1 MKSFGVPPMAAWI
14 ELWEHIIQSLPCV
27 RGGGSYGGIAAEI
40 GAKNMPPACFFN
52 APTEGENKRLKF
64 SPPVSLPADSPLTE
78 GAKDK
83 FPVAIPPP
91 SPIENPCLFP
101 GFAAY

>member
-1 MKSFGVPPMAAWI
+1 MGRYSLASLCEGGV
-14 ELWEHIIQSLPCV
+14 
-27 RGGGSYGGIAAEI
+27 SYGGIAAEI

-64 SPPVSLPADSPLTE
+64 SPPVSLPADSPLSE